1 MPSPR
6 DIQPTVVAFAGRR
19 IDTGGAK
26 AARFPFANVCAVR
39 AAIGASL
46 EGIAPSLLIASAAC
60 GADLI
65 ALEAAANRHIRMR
78 IVLPFLPARFSR
90 DLGGRPARIQNSGAG
105 SMTML

>member
-78 IVLPFLPARFSR
+78 FCLFPRRGFARPRWST
-90 DLGGRPARIQNSGAG
+90 GRIQNSGAG